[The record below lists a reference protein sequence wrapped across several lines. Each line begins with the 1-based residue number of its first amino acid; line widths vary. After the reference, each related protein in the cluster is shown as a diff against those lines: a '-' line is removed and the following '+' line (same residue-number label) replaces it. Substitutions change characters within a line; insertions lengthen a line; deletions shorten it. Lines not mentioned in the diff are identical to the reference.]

1 MTDSRKR
8 WAEAGQAIA
17 PQYDAMEQVLFEADV
32 RRLHKQRVLRRRV
45 VAGAAVAMVLLT
57 GALGTLRWSGTRG
70 EALPQVAI
78 AEDASVVMPRD
89 AQVRTVQ
96 SQPGLLWLSLEH
108 SAAHFT
114 VAPQHGRLVRVSVGA
129 VEVEVIGTAFTLTR
143 SEGAVT
149 VDVTEGRVRVRTGP
163 RETLLSAG
171 EKGQFSLQPLP
182 AQAAAPEPEP
192 QPAVAEEPAVE
203 EPSDTAPET
212 PAATPRPPTRP
223 TRKAV
228 TWRALAEKGEFSRA
242 WTALQGEGAPRDEPG
257 DLLAAADVARLSG
270 HPEASL
276 APLQRVLA
284 KFPQDPRASLAAF
297 TRGRVL
303 LDDLG
308 NPREAA
314 QAFLRAY
321 ALAPKSPLAPDALA
335 RAVEA
340 QARAGDGEAARSTAE
355 RFLAAFPNSSRVE
368 AVRRWGAVR

>member
-1 MTDSRKR
+1 MSDSRKR

-17 PQYDAMEQVLFEADV
+17 PQYDAMQQVLFEADV
-32 RRLHKQRVLRRRV
+32 RRLHRRRALRRRV
-45 VAGAAVAMVLLT
+45 AAGGGLTLLALAGVL
-57 GALGTLRWSGTRG
+57 GALRWSGPHG

-78 AEDASVVMPRD
+78 AEDASVVMPGD

-96 SQPGLLWLSLEH
+96 AQPGLLWLSLEH

-143 SEGAVT
+143 SAGAVT

-192 QPAVAEEPAVE
+192 QAAVAEEPAFE
-203 EPSDTAPET
+203 EPTEADP

-223 TRKAV
+223 ARKAG
-228 TWRALAEKGEFSRA
+228 TWRALAEKGDFGRA

-276 APLQRVLA
+276 APLQRVLTR
-284 KFPQDPRASLAAF
+284 FPQDPRASLAAF

-321 ALAPKSPLAPDALA
+321 ALAPTSPLAPDALA

-340 QARAGDGEAARSTAE
+340 QARAGDGEAARGTAE
-355 RFLAAFPNSSRVE
+355 RFLAAFPNSSRGE